1 VKIVELLENE
11 PLILVEKVHEDISN
25 TYSSKVVTKPAKLF
39 LIELSPEKGLSYR
52 ELADLLPL
60 RRK

>member
-11 PLILVEKVHEDISN
+11 PLILVEKVREDIST

-39 LIELSPEKGLSYR
+39 LIELSPVKGLSYR

>member
-11 PLILVEKVHEDISN
+11 PLILVEKFREDISN

-39 LIELSPEKGLSYR
+39 LIELSPEGGLSYR